1 MSYVVMTLLQKLGTA
16 MHLSLCVF
24 YDSGVQTLKSDVGF

>member
-1 MSYVVMTLLQKLGTA
+1 MSYVVMTLLQKLDRA

-24 YDSGVQTLKSDVGF
+24 YDSGVHSLKSDVGF